1 MRYVGNIIYDEIL
14 KKDSAELVIFGAGK
28 TGRKIYA
35 YLEMND
41 LSNKLNCFCDMNKE
55 LWGQLIDG
63 VMIKNPEDVL
73 GNREKYHFLTGGRY
87 ADEILEILQERGIQ
101 NVHLL
106 LL

>member
-28 TGRKIYA
+28 TGRKIYT
-35 YLEMND
+35 YLEING
-41 LSNKLNCFCDMNKE
+41 LTHKLKCFCDMNKD
-55 LWGQLIDG
+55 LWGQVIDG
-63 VMIKNPEDVL
+63 VMIKNPEDIFFD
-73 GNREKYHFLTGGRY
+73 REKYHFLIGGRY

-106 LL
+106 LW

>member
-14 KKDSAELVIFGAGK
+14 KQDSAELVIFGAGK

-35 YLEMND
+35 YLEMNG
-41 LSNKLNCFCDMNKE
+41 LTHKLKCFCDMNKA
-55 LWGQLIDG
+55 LWGQMIDR
-63 VMIKNPEDVL
+63 VTIKNPEDIL
-73 GNREKYHFLTGGRY
+73 EDGEKYHFLIGGGY
-87 ADEILEILQERGIQ
+87 ADEILELLRERGIQ